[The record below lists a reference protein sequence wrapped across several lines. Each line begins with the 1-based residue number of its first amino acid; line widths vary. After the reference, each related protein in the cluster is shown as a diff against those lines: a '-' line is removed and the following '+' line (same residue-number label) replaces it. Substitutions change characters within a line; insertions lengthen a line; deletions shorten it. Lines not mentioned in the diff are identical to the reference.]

1 MKKRFA
7 RFMSGKRIQSQRR
20 RLGMFLIEQGVANGD
35 RDWEQFERPAG
46 LGRVYHGDFADPALG
61 NQGMTGAGK

>member
-7 RFMSGKRIQSQRR
+7 RFMSGKRIQTQCR

-35 RDWEQFERPAG
+35 RDWEQHGGPVF
-46 LGRVYHGDFADPALG
+46 LDRVYHGDFADPVLR